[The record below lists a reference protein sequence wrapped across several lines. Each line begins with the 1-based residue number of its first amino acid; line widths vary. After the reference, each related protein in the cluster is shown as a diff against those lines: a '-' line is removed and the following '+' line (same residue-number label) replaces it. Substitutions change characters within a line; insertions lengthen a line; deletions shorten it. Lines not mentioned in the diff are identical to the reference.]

1 MSDEIVHTNYNVMK
15 SAVDKKIVPTL
26 DEIKQ
31 INSFF
36 LVRYISND
44 PASIYIAN
52 ALNCNFKIPIE
63 SQYKFILNSTLD
75 KVAFINYPKKERL
88 LKDKDMKIITRHFGI
103 NESVA
108 KDYIKILGP
117 KKVEEILE
125 KYKHIRK

>member
-1 MSDEIVHTNYNVMK
+1 MSEEIKHTAYNVMK
-15 SAVDKKIVPTL
+15 SAVDRKIKPTL
-26 DEIKQ
+26 EEIKK

-88 LKDKDMKIITRHFGI
+88 VKDKDMRIITKHFSI

-117 KKVEEILE
+117 EKVDEILN
-125 KYKHIRK
+125 KYDHLRK